1 MQSSSDNNNYLEN
14 SARSKKI
21 IQSIVRFSPNT
32 YFVYASSSLIFPSQ
46 GFQFVTSDC
55 IFNPN
60 TDYGIAK
67 YEVMKFID
75 EQRTLGNLNGSS
87 LVLVITTHYIKSKIL
102 IPKILQHAR
111 MIFLGTSAP
120 ILHLNNIGV
129 IRDWSSAFDVC
140 ASILNECK
148 LQSNQDHLV
157 GSGRYCSIKDIL
169 TSIYDT
175 VGIDWR
181 ECVSYDYDEQE
192 DCNICYNPNHEILHD
207 PTKKYSKFPKFI
219 QELTS
224 SYIKKN
230 I

>member
-1 MQSSSDNNNYLEN
+1 
-14 SARSKKI
+14 
-21 IQSIVRFSPNT
+21 
-32 YFVYASSSLIFPSQ
+32 
-46 GFQFVTSDC
+46 
-55 IFNPN
+55 
-60 TDYGIAK
+60 
-67 YEVMKFID
+67 
-75 EQRTLGNLNGSS
+75 
-87 LVLVITTHYIKSKIL
+87 
-102 IPKILQHAR
+102 
-111 MIFLGTSAP
+111 MIFLDTSAP
-120 ILHLNNIGV
+120 ILHLNTIGV

-175 VGIDWR
+175 AGIDWR

-207 PTKKYSKFPKFI
+207 PTKKYRKFQNLY

-224 SYIKKN
+224 SYIKKIFKSMIRTN
-230 I
+230 AHLLIKSDY